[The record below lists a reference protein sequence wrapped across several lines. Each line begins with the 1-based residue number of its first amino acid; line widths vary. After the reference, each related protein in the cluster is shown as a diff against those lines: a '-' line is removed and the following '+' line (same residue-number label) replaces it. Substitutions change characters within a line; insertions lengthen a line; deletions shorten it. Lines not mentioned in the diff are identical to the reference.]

1 MEKDIYAIVAEQLES
16 AQAEHAQ
23 ELRIVERMQSTL
35 NKRTAILARAG
46 ERLINIEEIHN
57 KLYE

>member
-1 MEKDIYAIVAEQLES
+1 MERDIYAIVAEQLES
-16 AQAEHAQ
+16 AQDEHAQ
-23 ELRIVERMQSTL
+23 ELRIVERVQRTL